1 MLSQDVFEKL
11 CFPQGALVRSCGPAW
26 TIALHLL
33 EMMYLDQAPA
43 VNHGF
48 HDLDQLEAKAVLTF
62 LMDQFPAATLK

>member
-1 MLSQDVFEKL
+1 M
-11 CFPQGALVRSCGPAW
+11 RSCGPAW

-48 HDLDQLEAKAVLTF
+48 HDLDQLEAKAVA
-62 LMDQFPAATLK
+62 DVVDGPISRQHLK